1 MKRRRIDRRDDF
13 GCTRAGST
21 VTFRAKD
28 LMQLATRLSLT
39 CLLALAA
46 CSSNKNNGNGTD
58 GGNGGDGG
66 SGSIDAPSPA
76 CDYTEASDGNNGTTA
91 ETTGVTIGAQ
101 NRTLCGQVNNGHFG
115 SASMTVDVDMYT
127 VTVGSTTAELIVRFE
142 NMSPTSLTDFQV
154 TITDTSAD
162 PTLLNSGDYNGSLG
176 DHGAYL
182 AELPTGTYNIVVTA
196 TAAADIAAAIPYKVQ
211 IVADQPTTRCPDLT
225 GMAADY
231 TEAND
236 GAANNGNDVV
246 LVDFAKVPSFSLTP
260 STTDAPEMTG
270 LTVDSSKNAHVAG
283 SSASVAAGTDTYLD
297 RDTYA
302 ITTGTSTNE
311 LSIRLN
317 WPGSTA
323 DLDYVVFEDNM
334 LTTPNVAATLSATT
348 EDEFATFAVKPS
360 TSYWVWIGAYK
371 GSTGQP
377 IAYSASVCAA
387 TYTP

>member
-1 MKRRRIDRRDDF
+1 
-13 GCTRAGST
+13 
-21 VTFRAKD
+21 
-28 LMQLATRLSLT
+28 
-39 CLLALAA
+39 
-46 CSSNKNNGNGTD
+46 
-58 GGNGGDGG
+58 
-66 SGSIDAPSPA
+66 
-76 CDYTEASDGNNGTTA
+76 
-91 ETTGVTIGAQ
+91 
-101 NRTLCGQVNNGHFG
+101 
-115 SASMTVDVDMYT
+115 
-127 VTVGSTTAELIVRFE
+127 
-142 NMSPTSLTDFQV
+142 MSPTSRTDFQG

-162 PTLLNSGDYNGSLG
+162 PTLLNSGDYTGSLG

-182 AELPTGTYNIVVTA
+182 AELPAGTYNIVVTA
-196 TAAADIAAAIPYKVQ
+196 SAAADIAAPIPYKVEL
-211 IVADQPTTRCPDLT
+211 VADQPTTRCPDLT
-225 GMAADY
+225 GMTADY

-236 GAANNGNDVV
+236 GAANTGNDVV
-246 LVDFAKVPSFSLTP
+246 LVDFTKIPSFSLTAA
-260 STTDAPEMTG
+260 TTDAPEMTG
-270 LTVDSSKNAHVAG
+270 LTVDPSKNAHVVG

-317 WPGSTA
+317 WPGSTT
-323 DLDYVVFEDNM
+323 DLDYVVFENNM
-334 LTTPNVAATLSATT
+334 LTTPNVAATLTAST

>member
-1 MKRRRIDRRDDF
+1 
-13 GCTRAGST
+13 
-21 VTFRAKD
+21 
-28 LMQLATRLSLT
+28 MQLATRLSLT

-46 CSSNKNNGNGTD
+46 CSSNKNGNGTD
-58 GGNGGDGG
+58 GGNGDGG
-66 SGSIDAPSPA
+66 SGSIDAPGAA
-76 CDYTEASDGNNGTTA
+76 CDYTEADDGSNNTTA
-91 ETTGVTIGAQ
+91 EATGVTIGTQ
-101 NRTLCGQVNNGHFG
+101 NQTICGQVNNGHFG

-127 VTVGSTTAELIVRFE
+127 VTVGSSTAELIVRFE
-142 NMSPTSLTDFQV
+142 NMSPSSLTDFQV
-154 TITDTSAD
+154 TITDTSVD
-162 PTLLNSGDYNGSLG
+162 PTLLNSGDYNGTLG

-182 AELPTGTYNIVVTA
+182 AELPTGTYNVVVTA
-196 TAAADIAAAIPYKVQ
+196 TAAADIAAAIPYKVEL
-211 IVADQPTTRCPDLT
+211 VADQPTTRCPDLT
-225 GMAADY
+225 GMTADY

-246 LVDFAKVPSFSLTP
+246 LVDFAKIPSFSLTP

-270 LTVDSSKNAHVAG
+270 LTVDSSKNWHVVG
-283 SSASVAAGTDTYLD
+283 SSAAVAAGTDTYLD

-302 ITTGTSTNE
+302 ITTGASINE

-323 DLDYVVFEDNM
+323 DLDYLVFEANN
-334 LTTPNVAATLSATT
+334 LTTPNVAATLTATT

-360 TSYWVWIGAYK
+360 SSYWVWIGAYE

-387 TYTP
+387 TFTP